1 MYQVCIFNLKK
12 AYYFWIMNL
21 KITTLTVIFAFL
33 IMSCGDGKT
42 DSEQATDMM
51 ESTSDEV
58 SEELSETM
66 DEASS
71 SSSDCE
77 QFCDD
82 YEAFVDDY
90 IEVLKKY
97 KANPSDMSILT
108 EYSSMMSKASSM
120 QNASADCAGDL
131 KAAARMSA
139 SAMKMAQAAM

>member
-1 MYQVCIFNLKK
+1 
-12 AYYFWIMNL
+12 MNL

-33 IMSCGDGKT
+33 IMSCGDSKT

-66 DEASS
+66 EEASS

>member
-1 MYQVCIFNLKK
+1 
-12 AYYFWIMNL
+12 MNI

-33 IMSCGDGKT
+33 IMSCGDSKT

-58 SEELSETM
+58 SEELSESM

-120 QNASADCAGDL
+120 QNVSADCAGDL

>member
-1 MYQVCIFNLKK
+1 
-12 AYYFWIMNL
+12 MNI

-120 QNASADCAGDL
+120 QNVSADCAGDL

>member
-12 AYYFWIMNL
+12 AYYFWIMNI

-33 IMSCGDGKT
+33 IMSCGDSKT

>member
-1 MYQVCIFNLKK
+1 
-12 AYYFWIMNL
+12 MNL

-33 IMSCGDGKT
+33 IMSCGDSKT

>member
-1 MYQVCIFNLKK
+1 
-12 AYYFWIMNL
+12 MNI

-33 IMSCGDGKT
+33 IMSCGDSKT

-51 ESTSDEV
+51 ESTMDEV

-66 DEASS
+66 EEASEELSETMEEASS

>member
-1 MYQVCIFNLKK
+1 
-12 AYYFWIMNL
+12 MNI

-51 ESTSDEV
+51 ESTSDES

-66 DEASS
+66 DDASS

-120 QNASADCAGDL
+120 QNVSADCAGDL

>member
-1 MYQVCIFNLKK
+1 
-12 AYYFWIMNL
+12 MNI

-33 IMSCGDGKT
+33 IMSCGDSKT

-58 SEELSETM
+58 SEELSESM

-97 KANPSDMSILT
+97 KANPSDMSILS

-120 QNASADCAGDL
+120 QNVSADCAGDL

>member
-1 MYQVCIFNLKK
+1 
-12 AYYFWIMNL
+12 MNI

-33 IMSCGDGKT
+33 IMSCGDSKT